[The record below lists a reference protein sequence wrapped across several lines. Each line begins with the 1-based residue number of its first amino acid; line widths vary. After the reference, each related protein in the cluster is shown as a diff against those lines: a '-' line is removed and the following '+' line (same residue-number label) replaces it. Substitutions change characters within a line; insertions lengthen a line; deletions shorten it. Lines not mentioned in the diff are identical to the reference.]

1 MLFCFFVWNSFFFFF
16 LIILHCADH
25 KALTSKPFFSTGTD
39 LPGLWHR
46 ASCWA
51 GTDWVHFQLT
61 SIYLPVIASSWLFA
75 LALHL
80 QIAPVLSKGLTDAG
94 ILDSISNFKHQFDC
108 VCQPRHLH
116 TLPLFDFGVS
126 INSKGDRCDW
136 LQPLNAV
143 RHLRTLGNRFLPVF
157 PLSRAAVKFGK
168 DQAE

>member
-1 MLFCFFVWNSFFFFF
+1 MLGCRISTHHSAELKLPSIPAVSKNHLTISGMLCCLGCAILFFVWIFF
-16 LIILHCADH
+16 LIIIHCAGH
-25 KALTSKPFFSTGTD
+25 KALTSKAFFSTGTD

-61 SIYLPVIASSWLFA
+61 SIYLPVITSSWLFA

-108 VCQPRHLH
+108 VSQPRHLH
-116 TLPLFDFGVS
+116 TLPLFDLYL
-126 INSKGDRCDW
+126 D
-136 LQPLNAV
+136 
-143 RHLRTLGNRFLPVF
+143 
-157 PLSRAAVKFGK
+157 
-168 DQAE
+168 